1 MQRLIESFTDWQKKN
16 VKMRAKFRPALQ
28 LPYFQTVASHTI
40 RVPLWLKK
48 HNLSKELL
56 LLLENDKTCF
66 VVPFQHFKGQ
76 NIKRLSLLRFCPPL
90 MLLIISSIER

>member
-1 MQRLIESFTDWQKKN
+1 M
-16 VKMRAKFRPALQ
+16 V
-28 LPYFQTVASHTI
+28 
-40 RVPLWLKK
+40 KK

-66 VVPFQHFKGQ
+66 MVPFQHFKGQ
-76 NIKRLSLLRFCPPL
+76 NIKCLSLLRFCPPL